1 MSKRFISTE
10 MFSDSWFMNIS
21 VENKLFFIYLITNCD
36 HAGII
41 DINWKLIEFQTGI
54 KGISK
59 GLSTVTQQFGCRLT
73 HLRDNYYFIP
83 KFIDFQYGSRL
94 RPEVNAHLSV
104 IRRLAEFG
112 LSYEDCKIH
121 NQTPIL
127 NSSATV
133 DEQFSNSSATVE
145 QGLDNS
151 RARDQDKDKD
161 KDKDKD
167 ILKTNNNTVYVRIE
181 KFKEQVYNATSELP
195 IEEVE
200 KFIVYW
206 TQKNP
211 NDKKMAF
218 EKEKKFYFAQR
229 LATWKK
235 NYESRLVSSIPTFQ
249 P

>member
-10 MFSDSWFMNIS
+10 MFSDSWFMNVS

-59 GLSTVTQQFGCRLT
+59 GLSTVTQQFGCRLM

-121 NQTPIL
+121 HQAPVL
-127 NSSATV
+127 NSSP
-133 DEQFSNSSATVE
+133 TVE
-145 QGLDNS
+145 QLFDNCSSTLEQELDNS

-161 KDKDKD
+161 KD
-167 ILKTNNNTVYVRIE
+167 ILKTNKDTVYVRIE
-181 KFKEQVYNATSELP
+181 KFREQVYNSASELP

-235 NYESRLVSSIPTFQ
+235 NFESRLVSSTPTFQ